1 VTVGWTCTVH
11 TTSASHACTACQAS
25 LVRVGHA
32 IPALSLYL
40 SSHSTDI
47 PQPQALSQLAQPV
60 PSLQSCGTCKEVLQH
75 CSQLCQ
81 ENSQQRAGVLF
92 LKHNIWNDFDDLT
105 DVARMYKAKAV
116 PSFIFLTGGA
126 MVDSHS
132 LPSALHS
139 CSAATVCA
147 HILQS
152 CSYSHSAVHCN
163 FLHLPPHDLLLSLS
177 FLSCCSM
184 LSDVK

>member
-1 VTVGWTCTVH
+1 MDGLALYIQPLQVMLAQLAKHLLYAWDTLC
-11 TTSASHACTACQAS
+11 
-25 LVRVGHA
+25 
-32 IPALSLYL
+32 PALSLYL